1 MDRHE
6 SYIERLFRHNEYNY
20 VYDEIEQIGHEW
32 KFWRE
37 ELKRFLVFK
46 GLINN

>member
-1 MDRHE
+1 MSH
-6 SYIERLFRHNEYNY
+6 IEYNY

-37 ELKRFLVFK
+37 ELKGFSIYR
-46 GLINN
+46 IN